1 MNELFKD
8 TERVKALR
16 EETERLQNLTIQ
28 ISQVSPRW
36 CMHTACALILNT
48 KKRTQTLRRAIH
60 DLYSIFF

>member
-36 CMHTACALILNT
+36 CMRTACALILNS